1 MSRSSLRT
9 VGGITLA
16 LLAGG
21 GLLAACG
28 GGGGEELSIMRS
40 FFSASRYGDRT
51 TLGNMS
57 MVVFDPQ
64 EDGIATSPS
73 VEAVTEEERRP
84 LRMIELSQE
93 LQALRAE
100 ETSFREEKK
109 AYQDE
114 NFDVIARVIEAERE
128 GEDVRRRDQEVQDAW
143 TKWREDEREFARQV
157 SAKQNELNDES
168 RIAQVSTYDP
178 ANPLNVV
185 EFEGELISKDVTV
198 SASIERDGAEEDRTM
213 TVTLQKVE
221 LAGDGEEGMI
231 EGRWIITAIE

>member
-1 MSRSSLRT
+1 MSRSSLRA

-28 GGGGEELSIMRS
+28 GGGEELSIMRS
-40 FFSASRYGDRT
+40 FFQASRYGDRT

-64 EDGIATSPS
+64 EDGIASSPS
-73 VEAVTEEERRP
+73 VEAVTEEERRA
-84 LRMIELSQE
+84 LRMIELSEE

-114 NFDVIARVIEAERE
+114 NFDVIARVVEAERE
-128 GEDVRRRDQEVQDAW
+128 GEDVRRRDQEVQEAW
-143 TKWREDEREFARQV
+143 AKWREDEREFARQV
-157 SAKQNELNDES
+157 SAKQNELTDES

-185 EFEGELISKDVTV
+185 EFEGELVSKDVTV
-198 SASIERDGAEEDRTM
+198 SANVERDGAEEERTM

-221 LAGDGEEGMI
+221 LAGGETGMI

>member
-1 MSRSSLRT
+1 MSRSSLRS

-28 GGGGEELSIMRS
+28 GGGGEELNIMRS

-57 MVVFDPQ
+57 MVAFDPQ

-84 LRMIELSQE
+84 LRMIELSAE

-100 ETSFREEKK
+100 ETAFREEKK

-128 GEDVRRRDQEVQDAW
+128 GEDVRRRDQEVQEAW

-198 SASIERDGAEEDRTM
+198 TANVERDGAEEERTM
-213 TVTLQKVE
+213 TATLQKVE
-221 LAGDGEEGMI
+221 LAGGETGMI

>member
-9 VGGITLA
+9 VGGITLS
-16 LLAGG
+16 LLVGG

-28 GGGGEELSIMRS
+28 GGGEELSIVRS
-40 FFSASRYGDRT
+40 FFQASRYGDRT

-64 EDGIATSPS
+64 EDGIASSPS

-84 LRMIELSQE
+84 LRMIELSEE
-93 LQALRAE
+93 LDALRRE
-100 ETSFREEKK
+100 ETAFREEKK

-114 NFDVIARVIEAERE
+114 NFETITRVIEAERD
-128 GEDVRRRDQEVQDAW
+128 GEDVRRRDREVQEAW

-157 SAKQNELNDES
+157 SAKQNELNAES

-185 EFEGELISKDVTV
+185 EYEGELISKEVTV
-198 SASIERDGAEEDRTM
+198 SASVERDGASEDRMM
-213 TVTLQKVE
+213 TITLQMVE
-221 LAGDGEEGMI
+221 LAGGEGGMI

>member
-9 VGGITLA
+9 VGGITLS
-16 LLAGG
+16 LLIGG
-21 GLLAACG
+21 GLLAAC

-40 FFSASRYGDRT
+40 FFQASRYGDRT

-64 EDGIATSPS
+64 EDGIASSPS
-73 VEAVTEEERRP
+73 VEAVTEEQRRA

-93 LQALRAE
+93 LQELREE
-100 ETSFREEKK
+100 ETAFREEKK

-114 NFDVIARVIEAERE
+114 NFETITRVVEAERE
-128 GEDVRRRDQEVQDAW
+128 GEDVRRRDQEVQEAW

-157 SAKQNELNDES
+157 SAKQNELSEES

-198 SASIERDGAEEDRTM
+198 TASIELDGASADRTM

-221 LAGDGEEGMI
+221 LAGGETGMI

>member
-1 MSRSSLRT
+1 MSRSSLRA
-9 VGGITLA
+9 VGGITLS
-16 LLAGG
+16 LLVGG
-21 GLLAACG
+21 GLFAAC

-40 FFSASRYGDRT
+40 FFQASRYGDRT

-64 EDGIATSPS
+64 EEGIASSPS
-73 VEAVTEEERRP
+73 VEAVTEEQRRP
-84 LRMIELSQE
+84 LRMIELSEE
-93 LQALRAE
+93 LQTLRAD
-100 ETSFREEKK
+100 ETAFREEKK

-114 NFDVIARVIEAERE
+114 NFDVIARVVEAERA
-128 GEDVRRRDQEVQDAW
+128 GEDVRRRDQEVQEAW
-143 TKWREDEREFARQV
+143 AKWVEDEREFARQV

-185 EFEGELISKDVTV
+185 EFEGELISKEVTV
-198 SASIERDGAEEDRTM
+198 SASIERDGSSEDRTM
-213 TVTLQKVE
+213 TVTLQMVE
-221 LAGDGEEGMI
+221 LAGGETGMI

>member
-1 MSRSSLRT
+1 MSRSSLRAI
-9 VGGITLA
+9 GGITLS

-28 GGGGEELSIMRS
+28 GGGGEEQSIMRS
-40 FFSASRYGDRT
+40 FFSAARYGDRT

-73 VEAVTEEERRP
+73 VQAVTEEARRP
-84 LRMIELSQE
+84 LRMIELSAE
-93 LQALRAE
+93 LQTLREE

-114 NFDVIARVIEAERE
+114 NFDVIARVVEAERE
-128 GEDVRRRDQEVQDAW
+128 GEDVRRRDQEVQEAW
-143 TKWREDEREFARQV
+143 AKWREDEREFARQV

-185 EFEGELISKDVTV
+185 AFEGELISKDVTV
-198 SASIERDGAEEDRTM
+198 SANVEREGAEEERTM

-221 LAGDGEEGMI
+221 LAGGETGMI

>member
-1 MSRSSLRT
+1 MSRSSLRAI
-9 VGGITLA
+9 GSITLA

-21 GLLAACG
+21 GLMAAC

-40 FFSASRYGDRT
+40 FFQASRYGDRT

-64 EDGIATSPS
+64 EEGIASSPS
-73 VEAVTEEERRP
+73 VEAVTEEQRRP
-84 LRMIELSQE
+84 LRMIELSAE
-93 LQALRAE
+93 LQTLREE
-100 ETSFREEKK
+100 ETTFREEKK

-114 NFDVIARVIEAERE
+114 NFDVIARVVEAERA
-128 GEDVRRRDQEVQDAW
+128 GEDVRRRDQEVQEAW
-143 TKWREDEREFARQV
+143 AKWREDEREFARQV
-157 SAKQNELNDES
+157 SAKQNELTDES

-198 SASIERDGAEEDRTM
+198 SASIERDGASEDRTM
-213 TVTLQKVE
+213 TVTLQMVE
-221 LAGDGEEGMI
+221 LAGGETGMI

>member
-1 MSRSSLRT
+1 MSRSSLRN
-9 VGGITLA
+9 VGGVTLS
-16 LLAGG
+16 LLVGG
-21 GLLAACG
+21 GLLAAC

-40 FFSASRYGDRT
+40 FFQASRYGDRS

-64 EDGIATSPS
+64 EDGIASSPS

-84 LRMIELSQE
+84 LRMIELSAE
-93 LQALRAE
+93 LETLRSE
-100 ETSFREEKK
+100 ETAFREEKK

-114 NFDVIARVIEAERE
+114 NFDVISRVVEAERA
-128 GEDVRRRDQEVQDAW
+128 GEDVRRRDQEVQEAW

-185 EFEGELISKDVTV
+185 EYEGELISKVVTV
-198 SASIERDGAEEDRTM
+198 SANIERDGAEEERTM
-213 TVTLQKVE
+213 TVTLQMVE
-221 LAGDGEEGMI
+221 LAGGGGETGLI